1 MKIKRKK
8 RDYNT
13 LKFKVFKL
21 SVCILAPHYTHT
33 DVLLSKRNTI
43 SSVDPFFSFNFK
55 LNKSLYYL
63 RQTSE
68 TRPHNKASYIQMH
81 KGTKELKSEIFCKIQ
96 NHSLLLRIQKELHA
110 QNQFTL
116 YYSFLDE

>member
-1 MKIKRKK
+1 M
-8 RDYNT
+8 
-13 LKFKVFKL
+13 
-21 SVCILAPHYTHT
+21 
-33 DVLLSKRNTI
+33 
-43 SSVDPFFSFNFK
+43 
-55 LNKSLYYL
+55 

-68 TRPHNKASYIQMH
+68 TRPHNKASSFSKKKKNKASYIQMH